1 MIKTYDKDIISDS
14 QEWGVNKRDKGRFL
28 KGDEVY
34 VFACKFRAS
43 GHVRQK

>member
-28 KGDEVY
+28 KGDEVCMCLP
-34 VFACKFRAS
+34 VNS
-43 GHVRQK
+43 GPVGM